1 MSNNIELITLSNY
14 VSPKVIETTFQEWV
28 TYGSNN
34 EFYQY
39 IIDRHKGS
47 ATNSSINNSYINMIY
62 GKGLGAHNAR
72 QNQQEWANLQT
83 ILKKKDLFNI
93 CTDFQIFGQ
102 ATPQVIKTRGK
113 KLSSIKHVAKQHT
126 LPNVENEDGEIERYW
141 FSKDF
146 GKKWEAKYVPV
157 SYPAFGTSTEAIEI
171 YDIRPYTVG
180 NTYFADPSYF
190 AALQYCEM
198 EEEISNLNINAIKN
212 GLSAGFLIEIMNG
225 KNFDPK
231 DKKKFNAKIKEH
243 LTGST
248 NAGKHIISYNGTDV
262 EIKITPFPTNDS
274 IHKQW
279 QFLTTEAKTQILTAH
294 KATSTSLVGIT
305 TSTGFSSSA
314 DEMKVAREQLMQ
326 NVIVPKQNQILDAL
340 KEILVAYGIN
350 LDLYF
355 IPLVEETVEPT
366 ELNSHVCMSDEAHDI
381 ELCDILDK
389 YALDSPDGYELSTV
403 EEYEVGLSANQTSE
417 QDTKLWKT
425 RYAYVE
431 GTSKSSL
438 GKKSRAF
445 CLKMRA
451 LELSGKVFRKED
463 IELMSS
469 QGVNGKFAHEGGKY
483 DLFLYGG
490 GVNCYHRW
498 EKRMFKKKLDANGD
512 PKKGG
517 ALASTFPVNVS
528 EARRQGAKIPVNS
541 PDVAIAEIDKPNKG
555 SLK

>member
-1 MSNNIELITLSNY
+1 MSNDIQLITLSNY
-14 VSPKVIETTFQEWV
+14 VSPSVVETTFLEWV
-28 TYGSNN
+28 TYGKNN

-39 IIDRHKGS
+39 IIDRHNGS
-47 ATNSSINNSYINMIY
+47 PTNSSINNSYINMIY
-62 GKGLGAHNAR
+62 GKGLGAYNAK
-72 QNQQEWANLQT
+72 QNQQDWANLQT
-83 ILKKKDLFNI
+83 ILKNKDLFNI

-102 ATPQVIKTRGK
+102 ATFQVIKTKGK
-113 KLSSIKHVAKQHT
+113 KISSIKHVAKQYV
-126 LPNVENEDGEIERYW
+126 LPNVENEEGEIDRYW

-146 GKKWEAKYVPV
+146 GKKWDKKYIPV
-157 SYPAFGTSTEAIEI
+157 SYPAFGTSSEAIEI
-171 YDIRPYTVG
+171 FDVRPYSVG
-180 NTYFADPSYF
+180 NVYFANPDYYSS
-190 AALQYCEM
+190 LQYSES
-198 EEEISNLNINAIKN
+198 EEEISNLNLNSIKN
-212 GLSAGFLIEIMNG
+212 GLSAGYIISIKNG
-225 KNFDPK
+225 KNMDAK
-231 DKKKFNAKIKEH
+231 DKKAFYDKIKEK
-243 LTGST
+243 LTGSP
-248 NAGKHIISYNGTDV
+248 NASRFILSFNGTDV
-262 EIKITPFPTNDS
+262 EVEIVPIPQNEN

-279 QFLTTEAKTQILTAH
+279 EQLNQTCTSKILTAH

-305 TSTGFSSSA
+305 TSTGFSSNA
-314 DEMKVAREQLMQ
+314 DEMKMARDILMI
-326 NVIVPKQNQILDAL
+326 NSIVPKQNHLLDAF
-340 KEILVAYGIN
+340 KEVLVAYGIN

-355 IPLVEETVEPT
+355 IPLVEEAVEPT

-498 EKRMFKKKLDANGD
+498 EKRMFKKKLDANGT